1 MVKGKLTMKKSK
13 MVKRGGTKC
22 SFKAGKKS
30 SSYKV
35 GGVLFSRKKQGGK
48 SCSNKGGMS
57 HKKRGGMS
65 HKKRGGMSH
74 KKHNGAMSRA
84 GSKKKKKKASKKAPK
99 KGSYIKFMSC
109 EIKKVKKDNP
119 KMTHKAAFK
128 KAASNWSK

>member
-30 SSYKV
+30 SSYK
-35 GGVLFSRKKQGGK
+35 GGMSRHKKQGGK

-57 HKKRGGMS
+57 H
-65 HKKRGGMSH
+65 HKKHGGMSH
-74 KKHNGAMSRA
+74 KKHNSAMSRA

>member
-65 HKKRGGMSH
+65 HKKRG
-74 KKHNGAMSRA
+74 AMSRA